1 MAHFFPLSRFISWP
15 QEARARMRR
24 FLIETVGKV
33 GETMAVLKGLV
44 NEEDGENGF
53 SRKRMS
59 FLIESKDYMKKN
71 NTPGKSVL
79 QCLHCCKDVGMG
91 VWLTNEIDLTE

>member
-1 MAHFFPLSRFISWP
+1 
-15 QEARARMRR
+15 MRR

-33 GETMAVLKGLV
+33 EETMAVLKGLV

-59 FLIESKDYMKKN
+59 FLIESKDYMKKTILQAN
-71 NTPGKSVL
+71 QYSSVFIAV
-79 QCLHCCKDVGMG
+79 KMWEWVFG
-91 VWLTNEIDLTE
+91 

>member
-1 MAHFFPLSRFISWP
+1 
-15 QEARARMRR
+15 MRR

-33 GETMAVLKGLV
+33 EETMAVLKGLV

-59 FLIESKDYMKKN
+59 FLIESKDYMKKKYSRQIS
-71 NTPGKSVL
+71 TPVSSL
-79 QCLHCCKDVGMG
+79 L
-91 VWLTNEIDLTE
+91 

>member
-1 MAHFFPLSRFISWP
+1 
-15 QEARARMRR
+15 MRR

-53 SRKRMS
+53 SWKRMS

-71 NTPGKSVL
+71 NTPANQYSSVFIAVKMWEWVFGW
-79 QCLHCCKDVGMG
+79 QTR
-91 VWLTNEIDLTE
+91 LTWQSDIW